1 MRYGVYRRTDVEPM
15 FAEVPASTDEA
26 RQAVS
31 AQNQRPPDRNADP
44 LTRRGV
50 LVAEGATYL
59 ADGDAAPNDALARR
73 PHVRTGKSLLGFM
86 QRPAAPVPRPR
97 LHLIHLRGGVAPNV
111 KLRTMVV
118 PTLTNKSSEYRTSSR
133 QSQLAHT
140 VTRCASAGPRYGRS
154 FVLLAEAT
162 QSSGYARR

>member
-59 ADGDAAPNDALARR
+59 ADGDAAPDDALA
-73 PHVRTGKSLLGFM
+73 
-86 QRPAAPVPRPR
+86 
-97 LHLIHLRGGVAPNV
+97 
-111 KLRTMVV
+111 
-118 PTLTNKSSEYRTSSR
+118 
-133 QSQLAHT
+133 
-140 VTRCASAGPRYGRS
+140 
-154 FVLLAEAT
+154 
-162 QSSGYARR
+162 